1 MKIENTMSSVQDF
14 KKAIPRIRDIFR
26 KNGITGMDSMRHASL
41 YLLSRFLTLER
52 CKELKIDNKFGWE
65 TIMNSTDESKNIPLE
80 LFGTGEDCLLTQF
93 DKLFGTQTF
102 TFDMK
107 DPISHY
113 QILEIL
119 NKVNVDN
126 VELHM
131 DVLGYVYEDHLKNGS
146 SNARDLGQFFTD
158 RTVCDYMV
166 KLCNPTCKRK
176 GVPESVCDP
185 SMGTGGFL
193 TAYMKHFNNS
203 VNWKNQQKQ
212 IHGWD
217 HDNKVTGFARLNL
230 FMESKGIPFD
240 NLYCEDS
247 LKNGIRTSY
256 DIILA
261 NMPFGLKGLKFADC
275 HESVKK
281 LKIDGTKSEPLFLQ
295 LMMSSMNDGGRCAVV
310 VPDGVLVNNSKQHN
324 GTRKYL
330 IENFNLKRVIKITGK
345 IFTNTGIRP
354 SILFFEKNGHT
365 ETVEFWEIEKN
376 TDDTIKETLIISVPR
391 SKFDDACSLDMR
403 RYQEISVVANTGGY
417 PMVKLEELC
426 THNNGKTLYGSSK
439 VEDGEFPVMGGGMD
453 YIGRYSNYNRE
464 GINIT
469 ISKSGAS
476 AGFVKLHDT
485 KFWAGDCFTITPIN
499 TLLDI
504 KYLYYYLKLNSYITT
519 SKITGSTIP
528 HCKWDDISNQLI
540 PLPPLS
546 IQQEIVTAL
555 DLIYNN
561 AATAKA
567 TAASVKSQMAAVVR
581 SVGARGFERKKL
593 GDFVDIECGD
603 YITKTSEKPGE
614 YPVYGGGSASY
625 HIDRFNREPTCV
637 INKDGMSASCV
648 QMVNRKFFLN
658 HHGWTLKLK
667 SNDVLERF
675 LHWQLY
681 FRADEIF
688 SLATG
693 SCQKGLT
700 QKEFTHFMIYTPSLP
715 IQHEVLAILNEM
727 EAELAMLEK
736 MAAKAEQRAK
746 FVLDGYTC

>member
-1 MKIENTMSSVQDF
+1 MGN
-14 KKAIPRIRDIFR
+14 
-26 KNGITGMDSMRHASL
+26 
-41 YLLSRFLTLER
+41 YL
-52 CKELKIDNKFGWE
+52 
-65 TIMNSTDESKNIPLE
+65 NSTDESKNIPLE

-426 THNNGKTLYGSSK
+426 THNNGKTLSGSSK

>member
-1 MKIENTMSSVQDF
+1 
-14 KKAIPRIRDIFR
+14 
-26 KNGITGMDSMRHASL
+26 
-41 YLLSRFLTLER
+41 
-52 CKELKIDNKFGWE
+52 
-65 TIMNSTDESKNIPLE
+65 
-80 LFGTGEDCLLTQF
+80 
-93 DKLFGTQTF
+93 
-102 TFDMK
+102 
-107 DPISHY
+107 
-113 QILEIL
+113 
-119 NKVNVDN
+119 
-126 VELHM
+126 
-131 DVLGYVYEDHLKNGS
+131 
-146 SNARDLGQFFTD
+146 
-158 RTVCDYMV
+158 MV

-376 TDDTIKETLIISVPR
+376 ADDTIKETLIISVPR

-426 THNNGKTLYGSSK
+426 THNNGKTL
-439 VEDGEFPVMGGGMD
+439 
-453 YIGRYSNYNRE
+453 
-464 GINIT
+464 
-469 ISKSGAS
+469 
-476 AGFVKLHDT
+476 
-485 KFWAGDCFTITPIN
+485 
-499 TLLDI
+499 
-504 KYLYYYLKLNSYITT
+504 
-519 SKITGSTIP
+519 
-528 HCKWDDISNQLI
+528 
-540 PLPPLS
+540 
-546 IQQEIVTAL
+546 
-555 DLIYNN
+555 
-561 AATAKA
+561 
-567 TAASVKSQMAAVVR
+567 
-581 SVGARGFERKKL
+581 
-593 GDFVDIECGD
+593 
-603 YITKTSEKPGE
+603 
-614 YPVYGGGSASY
+614 
-625 HIDRFNREPTCV
+625 
-637 INKDGMSASCV
+637 
-648 QMVNRKFFLN
+648 
-658 HHGWTLKLK
+658 
-667 SNDVLERF
+667 
-675 LHWQLY
+675 
-681 FRADEIF
+681 
-688 SLATG
+688 
-693 SCQKGLT
+693 
-700 QKEFTHFMIYTPSLP
+700 
-715 IQHEVLAILNEM
+715 
-727 EAELAMLEK
+727 
-736 MAAKAEQRAK
+736 
-746 FVLDGYTC
+746 

>member
-426 THNNGKTLYGSSK
+426 THNNGKTLSGSSK